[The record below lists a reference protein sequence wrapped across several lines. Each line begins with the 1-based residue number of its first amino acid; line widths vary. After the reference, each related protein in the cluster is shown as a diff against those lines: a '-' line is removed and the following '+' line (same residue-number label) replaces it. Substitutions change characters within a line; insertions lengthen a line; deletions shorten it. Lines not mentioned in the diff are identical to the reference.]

1 MLETVGEERLDTAM
15 DDLFHLHDLRWRT
28 RGESGVCNDP
38 RVQGFHR
45 MAAGGLL
52 ASGMLRLHR
61 LSIDGAAVAVCYGFA
76 AKGAACAYLSGF
88 DPSQSQLSPGMLVMG
103 HAIEQASAEG
113 AACFDFLRGDENYKY
128 GWGAVDRSKTS
139 RHLSRR

>member
-1 MLETVGEERLDTAM
+1 GAGCFRAGSMLG
-15 DDLFHLHDLRWRT
+15 
-28 RGESGVCNDP
+28 
-38 RVQGFHR
+38 
-45 MAAGGLL
+45 
-52 ASGMLRLHR
+52 LHR
-61 LSIDGAAVAVCYGFA
+61 LSVDGAAASVRYGFA
-76 AKGAACAYLSGF
+76 AKGVACAYLSGF

-113 AACFDFLRGDENYKY
+113 AACFDFLRGNENYKY